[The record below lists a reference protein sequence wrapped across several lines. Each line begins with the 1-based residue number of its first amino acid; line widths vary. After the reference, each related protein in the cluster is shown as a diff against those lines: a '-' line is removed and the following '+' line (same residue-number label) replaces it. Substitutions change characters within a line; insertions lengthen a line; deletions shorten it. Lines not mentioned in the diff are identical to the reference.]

1 MYHGHVKCYNKG
13 SINLRL
19 FKVKVLV
26 AQSCPTLWDPVDSSL
41 PVSSVHGDS
50 SDKNTGAGCYFLLQG
65 IFLTQGWNPRLLHLL
80 HLLHWQADSLP
91 LAPPGKLE
99 RVNIKIKIIPFLWGT
114 MGTCM
119 YGWAP
124 LTVHLKLSQRC

>member
-1 MYHGHVKCYNKG
+1 MIKG

-50 SDKNTGAGCYFLLQG
+50 SDKNTGAGCYFLLQE
-65 IFLTQGWNPRLLHLL
+65 IFPTQGSNAGLLSYRQSLYHLSHKGRL
-80 HLLHWQADSLP
+80 
-91 LAPPGKLE
+91 
-99 RVNIKIKIIPFLWGT
+99 
-114 MGTCM
+114 
-119 YGWAP
+119 
-124 LTVHLKLSQRC
+124 